1 MSVRAEQV
9 SFQYDKAA
17 ALQDIN
23 LEISPGTLTV
33 LCGVTGSGKSTLLR
47 LLAGLTVPSAGRVI
61 YAADTSQPP
70 NVSIVFQQPE
80 TQLFAGSVHKE
91 VEYGLGQHGVPKAQQ
106 AELIRSALSRVGL
119 PYDTFAG
126 RSPFLLSGG
135 EKRRLCIAA
144 AIATQP
150 ELLILDE
157 PTAGLDPQAAQALLE
172 LVQELRADGITL
184 IIGTHDL
191 DSFLPLADKAVVMF
205 QGSVHYDGPSAPLA
219 ADHRLLRSAGLEPPA
234 YSRIGRRLCRQ
245 GLLAEQPDSLDAL
258 LAGLA
263 QQPRAVLHARLDQL
277 HLPGLLD
284 RLNQQPLAGLRGE
297 LEQLQLPGPPGGDGI
312 PPAAKESPHETHHA
326 GENHAAFVSEHSQT
340 APHQTRWQ
348 GLDPRV
354 KWLGMVL
361 GSMVVLGMNSLLPL
375 LLTFALIAGLTRSAA
390 IPWSR
395 MVRFFR
401 PFLLM
406 FLFLWLLSALSWT
419 SPDITVA
426 GTIGFSSA
434 GIIRGGLNALRFLLL
449 IALGFLFTETTTGA
463 PLREALEWAIAPLKK
478 LGIHT
483 RGWSLAVSV
492 TLQFV
497 PWILGKLSQLQL
509 ALKSRGRRTSG
520 LARWTPRQVGLLIV
534 PLLILVIGM
543 GDELATAV
551 ESRGY
556 DPKKARTPSYP
567 LNWQPKDTLALFC
580 TVLALTLLWWI
591 SRIS

>member
-1 MSVRAEQV
+1 MSMSIRAEKV
-9 SFQYDKAA
+9 SFFYDTAA

-23 LEISPGTLTV
+23 LEISQGTLTV

-47 LLAGLTVPSAGRVI
+47 VLAGLAAPAAGRVV
-61 YAADTSQPP
+61 YTADPGGGP

-80 TQLFAGSVHKE
+80 TQLFAGNVHKE
-91 VEYGLGQHGVPKAQQ
+91 IEYGLEQHGVPKAQR
-106 AELIRSALSRVGL
+106 AERIRSALTKVGL
-119 PYDTFAG
+119 PYESFAG

-144 AIATQP
+144 AIAVQP
-150 ELLILDE
+150 GLLILDE
-157 PTAGLDPQAAQALLE
+157 PTAGLDPQAAQALLT
-172 LVQELRADGITL
+172 LVQELRAGGITL

-191 DSFLPLADKAVVMF
+191 DSFLPLADQAVVMS
-205 QGSVHYDGPSAPLA
+205 QGSVHYNGPAAPLA
-219 ADHRLLRSAGLEPPA
+219 ADHLLLRSAGLEPPA
-234 YSRIGRRLCRQ
+234 YSRIGHRLRRQ
-245 GLLAEQPDSLDAL
+245 GLLAEQPDNLDAL
-258 LAGLA
+258 LAGLSLVLPPAPAEAGRPQIPEGA
-263 QQPRAVLHARLDQL
+263 QQEA
-277 HLPGLLD
+277 
-284 RLNQQPLAGLRGE
+284 
-297 LEQLQLPGPPGGDGI
+297 PPSKD
-312 PPAAKESPHETHHA
+312 SPEA
-326 GENHAAFVSEHSQT
+326 PVRKHSQT
-340 APHQTRWQ
+340 APRRGSWQ

-361 GSMVVLGMNSLLPL
+361 GSLVVLGMNSLTPL
-375 LLTFALIAGLTRSAA
+375 LLTSALIAGLIGSAG

-395 MVRFFR
+395 TARFFR

-406 FLFLWLLSALSWT
+406 FLFLWLLSALSWA
-419 SPDITVA
+419 SPDITL
-426 GTIGFSSA
+426 GFLGFSSA
-434 GIIRGGLNALRFLLL
+434 GILRGGLNVLRFLLL

-478 LGIHT
+478 LGIRT

-509 ALKSRGRRTSG
+509 ALKSRGRLQRG
-520 LARWTPRQVGLLIV
+520 LTRWSPRQISLLIV

-556 DPKKARTPSYP
+556 DPKKARTPSYE
-567 LNWQPKDTLALFC
+567 LDWQPMDTL
-580 TVLALTLLWWI
+580 VLACVMLVSAMLWWI